1 MCYRRPVPSIYKT
14 LDFFRIVR
22 EGEIFGNLL
31 RKTHREN
38 ERPFEKGIEEYIG
51 VNQEGPAFAPL
62 LEVPLVRALFFCNLS
77 LLIAVVLRDWDL
89 ALVIEQV
96 LFPGGID
103 CCWKVN

>member
-14 LDFFRIVR
+14 LDFFRIMR

-62 LEVPLVRALFFCNLS
+62 LEVPLVRALFL
-77 LLIAVVLRDWDL
+77 
-89 ALVIEQV
+89 
-96 LFPGGID
+96 
-103 CCWKVN
+103 